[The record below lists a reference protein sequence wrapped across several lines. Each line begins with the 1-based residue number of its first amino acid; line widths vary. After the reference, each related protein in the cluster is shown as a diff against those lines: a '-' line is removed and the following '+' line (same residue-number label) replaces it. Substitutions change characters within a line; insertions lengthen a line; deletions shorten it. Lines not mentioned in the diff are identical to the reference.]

1 VAAVLV
7 HIDLDGER
15 PHAAS
20 ALALAAGRAVASSW
34 GATLYAAVIVQA
46 SGEDPAP
53 VPGDRAA
60 IEEVRLA
67 LTRGGADKIVVAK
80 TTAAIEPLW
89 SAVGSAWQ
97 GVLEHLRPRLVVF
110 GADAPSAAELGP
122 RTAARIG
129 ARLLMRARARG
140 SDDVELRDRD
150 RGSVRASDG
159 GAAVVLIG
167 AAAAIEVP
175 GDPDI
180 DVMVLVP
187 PGGADP
193 RIELASTQPA
203 ELGYTLGTLVAIGD
217 DAARDPEIAQATQR
231 LARALGAHVIGGAA
245 AASAGVVE
253 PGGVVERG
261 APLAPEMCVVV
272 GQPAIDL
279 AGAACRIAIG
289 GMSAKDGERDSQPPG
304 AIAASLGDLARL
316 LEDR

>member
-1 VAAVLV
+1 MAAVLV

-46 SGEDPAP
+46 TGEDPAP

-60 IEEVRLA
+60 IEQVRLA

-80 TTAAIEPLW
+80 TTATIEPLW

-129 ARLLMRARARG
+129 ARLLMRARTRG

-150 RGSVRASDG
+150 RGYVRASDG

-167 AAAAIEVP
+167 AAAPVEVA

-180 DVMVLVP
+180 DVVVLAP

-193 RIELASTQPA
+193 RIELAGAVPA
-203 ELGYTLGTLVAIGD
+203 ELAHTLGTLVAIGD
-217 DAARDPEIAQATQR
+217 DAARDPDIAHATQR
-231 LARALGAHVIGGAA
+231 LARALGAHIVGGSA

-279 AGAACRIAIG
+279 AGAACKIAIG
-289 GMSAKDGERDSQPPG
+289 APAAKDERDSQPPG